1 MQLPLQ
7 IADHNRAAVEH
18 AGRESRIH
26 AGLSKHRAEVL
37 DGARTPGG
45 HQRHLADLPHPA
57 QLLDV
62 ITATH
67 AIAPHAIEDDLARAA
82 PLRLAD
88 PCEHVASR
96 FARALRVA
104 GELVGPVAVLGEL
117 TVDADHDTLGA
128 EAGAEGIDETRGG
141 ERWRVD
147 GDLFRARIQDF
158 LRVRH
163 AANAAGDTERNI
175 QNARYPAHP
184 LAIDAAAFGA
194 RGDVIEDQLVRAL
207 VAISRRELHDI
218 AHDPVVD
225 RKSTRLNSSHV
236 SISYAVFCL
245 KKKSLTAFLSS
256 PESDESK
263 RLS

>member
-1 MQLPLQ
+1 MQLPFQ
-7 IADHNRAAVEH
+7 IADHKRAGMEH

-117 TVDADHDTLGA
+117 TVDADHDPVGA

-207 VAISRRELHDI
+207 VAISRRELHD
-218 AHDPVVD
+218 
-225 RKSTRLNSSHV
+225 RKSTRLNSSHGY
-236 SISYAVFCL
+236 ISYAVFCL
-245 KKKSLTAFLSS
+245 KKKKNNT
-256 PESDESK
+256 
-263 RLS
+263 RCN

>member
-7 IADHNRAAVEH
+7 IADHNRAGVEH

-26 AGLSKHRAEVL
+26 ARMSKHSAEVL
-37 DGARTPGG
+37 HGARTPGG
-45 HQRHLADLPHPA
+45 HQRHLANLPHPA

-88 PCEHVASR
+88 PFEHVAPR

-128 EAGAEGIDETRGG
+128 EAAAEGIDETRGG

-158 LRVRH
+158 LGVRH
-163 AANAAGDTERNI
+163 GANAAGDTERNI
-175 QNARYPAHP
+175 KNARYPAHP
-184 LAIDAAAFGA
+184 
-194 RGDVIEDQLVRAL
+194 
-207 VAISRRELHDI
+207 
-218 AHDPVVD
+218 P
-225 RKSTRLNSSHV
+225 
-236 SISYAVFCL
+236 AVH
-245 KKKSLTAFLSS
+245 TAG
-256 PESDESK
+256 
-263 RLS
+263 

>member
-1 MQLPLQ
+1 MQLPLE
-7 IADHNRAAVEH
+7 IADRNRAGVEH

-26 AGLSKHRAEVL
+26 AGLGKHRAEVL

-45 HQRHLADLPHPA
+45 NERHVADLPHPA
-57 QLLDV
+57 QLLNV

-82 PLRLAD
+82 LLRLAD
-88 PCEHVASR
+88 PFEHVASR

-104 GELVGPVAVLGEL
+104 GELVRSVAALGEL

-163 AANAAGDTERNI
+163 AANAAGDTER
-175 QNARYPAHP
+175 
-184 LAIDAAAFGA
+184 
-194 RGDVIEDQLVRAL
+194 
-207 VAISRRELHDI
+207 
-218 AHDPVVD
+218 D
-225 RKSTRLNSSHV
+225 RKSV
-236 SISYAVFCL
+236 V
-245 KKKSLTAFLSS
+245 
-256 PESDESK
+256 
-263 RLS
+263 

>member
-1 MQLPLQ
+1 MQLPLE
-7 IADHNRAAVEH
+7 IADRNRAGVEH

-26 AGLSKHRAEVL
+26 AGLSEHRAEVL

-45 HQRHLADLPHPA
+45 NERHLADLPHPT

-88 PCEHVASR
+88 PFEHVAPR

-104 GELVGPVAVLGEL
+104 GELVGPVAVRGEL

-141 ERWRVD
+141 E
-147 GDLFRARIQDF
+147 
-158 LRVRH
+158 
-163 AANAAGDTERNI
+163 
-175 QNARYPAHP
+175 
-184 LAIDAAAFGA
+184 
-194 RGDVIEDQLVRAL
+194 
-207 VAISRRELHDI
+207 
-218 AHDPVVD
+218 D
-225 RKSTRLNSSHV
+225 RKSTRLNSSH
-236 SISYAVFCL
+236 
-245 KKKSLTAFLSS
+245 
-256 PESDESK
+256 
-263 RLS
+263 

>member
-1 MQLPLQ
+1 MQLPFQ
-7 IADHNRAAVEH
+7 IADHKRAGMEH

-88 PCEHVASR
+88 PFEHVAPR

-117 TVDADHDTLGA
+117 TVDADHDALGA
-128 EAGAEGIDETRGG
+128 EASAQRIDETRGG

-147 GDLFRARIQDF
+147 RDLFRARIQDF
-158 LRVRH
+158 LGVRH
-163 AANAAGDTERNI
+163 GATAGGDPERNI

-194 RGDVIEDQLVRAL
+194 RGDVIEHQFVGAL
-207 VAISRRELHDI
+207 VAIPRRKLHDV
-218 AHDPVVD
+218 AHDPVVAKAHACYD
-225 RKSTRLNSSHV
+225 LAGADVEAGNDASGKTGSS
-236 SISYAVFCL
+236 
-245 KKKSLTAFLSS
+245 SS
-256 PESDESK
+256 GVIPP
-263 RLS
+263 